1 VLAGSGSTLELRSVA
16 ARRTLIRARVTPAGL
31 EDLLDTSVVEQV
43 RTPPVPFLDFRDWW
57 SVSAGDLKRTEQAS
71 AVVGVLAPTGLG

>member
-1 VLAGSGSTLELRSVA
+1 
-16 ARRTLIRARVTPAGL
+16 
-31 EDLLDTSVVEQV
+31 LLDTSVVEQV